1 MAKSTAPSPK
11 ANLLRGTYAKVYT
24 AFKRSVGEIGRVR
37 GTPKSAAREVE
48 KAQAVIASLLAGQL
62 GRGGLPVVSTEA
74 PAPKGEH
81 WLVSG
86 ISVRNALYARDP
98 LTVAVAY
105 VAADGTCPI
114 GAVYLP
120 QEDLCIVAE
129 AGLGVSGE
137 GVGRLRVGGR
147 VELDDTLAM
156 LPWKTTDVVKMK
168 LMDTLNKAGVHTR
181 KSGDTLSD
189 VVDVALGRA
198 DVAIATRA
206 TRIEALLANLILAE
220 SGGFASDI
228 KGKPLGPDSDTLVV
242 SNTKLHAQLVALLK

>member
-11 ANLLRGTYAKVYT
+11 ANLLRSTYAKLYP
-24 AFKRSVGEIGRVR
+24 AFKRGIGEIGRVR
-37 GTPKSAAREVE
+37 GTARSAAAEVD
-48 KAQAVIASLLAGQL
+48 KAQAQIASLLAGQL
-62 GRGGLPVVSTEA
+62 GRGGQPVVTCDA
-74 PAPKGEH
+74 ATPKGEH

-86 ISVRNALYARDP
+86 ISPRNALYARDP
-98 LTVAVAY
+98 LSIAVAF

-120 QEDLCIVAE
+120 QENLCILAE

-147 VELDDTLAM
+147 IELNDSLAM
-156 LPWKTTDVVKMK
+156 LPWKTTDVVKLK
-168 LMDTLNKAGVHTR
+168 LMETLNKANVHTR

-189 VVDVALGRA
+189 IVDVALGRA
-198 DVAIATRA
+198 DVALATRA
-206 TRIEALLANLILAE
+206 TRLEVLLGNLIMAE

-228 KGKPLGPDSDTLVV
+228 NGKALSPESDTLLIGNV
-242 SNTKLHAQLVALLK
+242 KLHAQLVALLK